1 MSKLSGKTAL
11 ITGSTSGIG
20 QGIAEQLA
28 KEGANIVLNGLGD
41 FDLIEMQR
49 VNLVEKYGVEVRYQ
63 PANLSEVSQIE
74 TMMANT
80 LAEFGTIDILINNA
94 GIQFVAPIE
103 NFPVDKFNAILAIN
117 MIASWH
123 TTRLAIPKMKEQRW
137 GRIVNIASAHALIAS
152 PFKSAYVMA
161 KHGIAGLTKSVA
173 LETAE
178 FGITMN
184 AICPGYVWTTL
195 VEQQIP
201 STAHIRGITEE
212 QVITDVLL
220 ASQPTKKFVMIE
232 EVAALTSFLV
242 SDLAKNIT
250 GSMQS
255 IDGGWT
261 AG

>member
-1 MSKLSGKTAL
+1 
-11 ITGSTSGIG
+11 
-20 QGIAEQLA
+20 
-28 KEGANIVLNGLGD
+28 
-41 FDLIEMQR
+41 
-49 VNLVEKYGVEVRYQ
+49 
-63 PANLSEVSQIE
+63 
-74 TMMANT
+74 
-80 LAEFGTIDILINNA
+80 
-94 GIQFVAPIE
+94 
-103 NFPVDKFNAILAIN
+103 
-117 MIASWH
+117 
-123 TTRLAIPKMKEQRW
+123 MKEQRW

-184 AICPGYVWTTL
+184 AICPGYVWTPL

-201 STAHIRGITEE
+201 STANIRGITEE

-242 SDLAKNIT
+242 SDLAKSIT